1 MLQYALILLFISF
14 RSRMNAENF
23 VEYLVQPAKLYQLP
37 YQEIKNLVA
46 EYPYS
51 ANLRRLLLLK
61 SKIENDPKFERHL
74 HQLAA
79 HTCDRTQLY
88 QLITKEMDGLL
99 ELDATVE
106 ERLELKDLAALDLEE
121 KVAIPVQQDI
131 SPEVPLQQTIVPP
144 ADNIQEEAYEETL
157 DSPELS
163 IPDEIADKQDLAPEV
178 VKEEDSITET
188 TESVMPE
195 SAPADDSPEPEAKE
209 AELAP
214 TPPSPAY
221 TLGANQIANLISFSI
236 LSKPELK
243 PQPRAHFA
251 NARPGASG
259 HRQQRFRRLR
269 QKARQEQLPKTQH
282 KAPKKPLAIKQ
293 IAKRSI
299 KDQPGLASETLAK
312 LLVEQEQYAKAIKI
326 YQRLSLRNPE
336 KSRYFAATIEELKLK
351 L

>member
-1 MLQYALILLFISF
+1 
-14 RSRMNAENF
+14 MNAENF

-79 HTCDRTQLY
+79 HTCDRTHLFR
-88 QLITKEMDGLL
+88 LITQEVDHLL
-99 ELDATVE
+99 ELDVTVE

-121 KVAIPVQQDI
+121 KVPIPVQPAAAQD
-131 SPEVPLQQTIVPP
+131 VPLQQAIVTPP
-144 ADNIQEEAYEETL
+144 NDIPEGIVEAVFDLPTETSSNETPDVLAEEQK
-157 DSPELS
+157 SV
-163 IPDEIADKQDLAPEV
+163 I
-178 VKEEDSITET
+178 EEDSDTIEPTTVAEEVATAAPASDDTQPKPSPQET
-188 TESVMPE
+188 TATPLPTV
-195 SAPADDSPEPEAKE
+195 AYKLDAD
-209 AELAP
+209 
-214 TPPSPAY
+214 
-221 TLGANQIANLISFSI
+221 QVANLVSFSI

-243 PQPRAHFA
+243 PQPRTHFA
-251 NARPGASG
+251 TAKPGASG
-259 HRQQRFRRLR
+259 QRQQRFRRLQQR
-269 QKARQEQLPKTQH
+269 ARQDQPLESSKKST
-282 KAPKKPLAIKQ
+282 KKPLAIKQ